1 MVDIV
6 IMTWGDGISWENFA
20 YEAIGETNGNID
32 KIFFKYGQDKK
43 KDEIIDRLKKHI
55 KKLIRGNNSGGNNSG
70 IIKILDIGCSIGR
83 WVGILKELK
92 IEGLGIDYYG
102 VDQSE
107 EAIRIA
113 VKYSP
118 KELFYRM
125 FLWDLSFE
133 NEFDIIFC
141 NNVLQH
147 NTLEEKKRI
156 LIKIRKALKN
166 DGLGLLFINE
176 STVLSDTMTQLT
188 YNGWIRLI
196 ESYDFDF
203 IESWQKNDIGLDE
216 AYLFKGE

>member
-1 MVDIV
+1 MKF
-6 IMTWGDGISWENFA
+6 GDNISWEKFA
-20 YEAIGETNGNID
+20 YEVIEETNGNTD

-43 KDEIIDRLKKHI
+43 KDEIIDRIKRHI
-55 KKLIRGNNSGGNNSG
+55 NGDNIKL
-70 IIKILDIGCSIGR
+70 LDIGCNIGR
-83 WVGILKELK
+83 WVNILKLK

-113 VKYSP
+113 TRYSP

-176 STVLSDTMTQLT
+176 STVLNDTMTQLT
-188 YNGWIRLI
+188 YNGWIKFI
-196 ESYDFDF
+196 ESYSFDF

-216 AYLFKGE
+216 AYLFKIIYNNKDIMK